1 MAKKIKC
8 THQRCKWTN
17 NKGIFSTHTDNR
29 PVGESFS
36 FLVRPETISELIEAA
51 SGSRRSAQEWTRS
64 MRRSMKEAVR
74 NGKIKARSSSMLA
87 GRERWIFLVI
97 HEFPKGPSQISWY
110 LEIFVSASYSH
121 SQVTR
126 TVGKIVQEC
135 PVSLFNYQES
145 RIVMYSGSQL
155 SEL

>member
-121 SQVTR
+121 YPGIKDSHVFCFS
-126 TVGKIVQEC
+126 IV
-135 PVSLFNYQES
+135 
-145 RIVMYSGSQL
+145 RIVISVSNVTSLQVYKDK
-155 SEL
+155 